1 MTAVYIHIIIIQV
14 LLRPVMFSVFE
25 SDIMNVRSEKSS
37 HRVWTSMSFA
47 LFLLQFL
54 CVSLCC
60 YRRLHVF
67 QYDSTNEYYR
77 LVGSMATT
85 RTIRKP

>member
-25 SDIMNVRSEKSS
+25 SEIMNVRSEKSS
-37 HRVWTSMSFA
+37 HRVWTMSFA

-54 CVSLCC
+54 YASLCC

-67 QYDSTNEYYR
+67 QYDSNSEYYR
-77 LVGSMATT
+77 LVGSMATA